1 MGTFLTKCE
10 HYAHCAHSRIRL
22 QSIPHLFPGPFAR
35 WPPPP
40 AWSQGVKIGKPP
52 GSFRPLLLPA
62 LSREHSRRLECRP
75 KLHLLARGPFAPPR
89 WFWPAPASGRQEPR
103 REALVRV

>member
-10 HYAHCAHSRIRL
+10 HYAHCAHSRSPL
-22 QSIPHLFPGPFAR
+22 QSIPHLFSRPVRPVAAS
-35 WPPPP
+35 P

-62 LSREHSRRLECRP
+62 LSREPPRRLECRP